1 MKKWVL
7 ITGAGRGIGAATA
20 KHLASLGYKVL
31 INYRQ
36 DSASAETLK
45 ENILSQGGEAHTVQA
60 DIADQSQVRRM
71 FETIDQAYGQLT
83 HLVNNAG
90 ILFAQCRF
98 DDIEA
103 ERFRRILDTNVLGS
117 FYCLQEAITRME
129 SGSAIVNVSSLAAV
143 TGSPFEYIDY
153 AASKG
158 ALDTMTVGLAKELAA
173 KNIRVNGV
181 RPGLIYT
188 QMHADG
194 GEPDRVDRLANQIP
208 LQRGGQP
215 EEVAHAIAWLLSE
228 EASFVTGSFIDV
240 AGGK

>member
-1 MKKWVL
+1 MDKLVL

-20 KHLASLGYKVL
+20 KHLAGQGYRVI
-31 INYRQ
+31 INYRR
-36 DSASAETLK
+36 DIHSAETLRD
-45 ENILSQGGEAHTVQA
+45 NILAGGGQAYIAQA
-60 DIADQSQVRRM
+60 DIADQTQVKDL
-71 FETIDQAYGQLT
+71 FEIIDQEHGQLS

-90 ILFAQCRF
+90 ILFKQCGFGDIDADRF
-98 DDIEA
+98 KT
-103 ERFRRILDTNVLGS
+103 ILNTNVLGS
-117 FYCLQEAITRME
+117 FYCLQEAIKRMA
-129 SGSAIVNVSSLAAV
+129 SGAAIVNVSSLAAI

-158 ALDTMTVGLAKELAA
+158 ALDSMTVGLAKELAG

-188 QMHADG
+188 EMHADG
-194 GEPDRVDRLANQIP
+194 GEPGRVDRLADQIP
-208 LQRGGQP
+208 LQRGGEP
-215 EEVAHAIAWLLSE
+215 EEVAQAIAWLLSE

>member
-1 MKKWVL
+1 MEKQVL

-20 KHLASLGYKVL
+20 RHLASLGYRII

-36 DSASAETLK
+36 DKASAEALLEGIRSK
-45 ENILSQGGEAHTVQA
+45 GGQAHVLQA
-60 DIADQSQVRRM
+60 DVADQSQVQNM
-71 FETIDQAYGQLT
+71 FETIDRELGGLT

-90 ILFAQCRF
+90 VLFKQCSF
-98 DDIEA
+98 DGIDA
-103 ERFRRILDTNVLGS
+103 ERFKTILNTNVLGS
-117 FYCLQEAITRME
+117 FYCLQEAIKRMA

-158 ALDTMTVGLAKELAA
+158 ALDSMTVGLAKELAA

-188 QMHADG
+188 EMHADG